1 LPIKRSYSDWAFD
14 AVEVVVVASV
24 FEPPLGIVARCQ
36 TDNIIKKMMTERRAP
51 FTLMDTL
58 SMIH

>member
-1 LPIKRSYSDWAFD
+1 
-14 AVEVVVVASV
+14 VVVASA
-24 FEPPLGIVARCQ
+24 FEPPFGIVARCQ